1 MINGVLSISGKP
13 GLFKLVSRGNNM
25 LIVESLIDQKRQ
37 PAYGHEKIVSLAD
50 VAIYTENGDKPLSE
64 VFTLIKEKENT
75 KKVEI
80 DLKDKEA
87 LKAYFASVLPEFDKE
102 RVYANDIKKVISWYN
117 LLIESGETDF
127 SVQEEGET
135 ADNAQ
140 AEKQAADKKREAK
153 AAAAQKPTTKRAA
166 APKKTATV
174 RKAGGNG

>member
-25 LIVESLIDQKRQ
+25 LIVESLIDKKRQ

-50 VAIYTENGDKPLSE
+50 VAIYTEDGDKPLSE

-102 RVYANDIKKVISWYN
+102 RVYANDIKKVISWRR
-117 LLIESGETDF
+117 IRESHVLRRGP
-127 SVQEEGET
+127 S
-135 ADNAQ
+135 
-140 AEKQAADKKREAK
+140 
-153 AAAAQKPTTKRAA
+153 
-166 APKKTATV
+166 
-174 RKAGGNG
+174 AGSGLPY

>member
-1 MINGVLSISGKP
+1 MKS
-13 GLFKLVSRGNNM
+13 
-25 LIVESLIDQKRQ
+25 
-37 PAYGHEKIVSLAD
+37 
-50 VAIYTENGDKPLSE
+50 
-64 VFTLIKEKENT
+64 ENT

-117 LLIESGETDF
+117 LLIENGETDF